1 MSQKKIVKSISI
13 LMIISLFSRL
23 LGFLRDILVAS
34 AFGANYQT
42 DAYNVA
48 VALPEI
54 AFGIIGLAIST
65 TFIPILSE
73 IYTKEGEKEMFLF
86 SNNINN
92 ILSILSLFV
101 FIIGMVFTPSLIK
114 IIAPNFN
121 KETLELT
128 VLLTRISLVNIL
140 FMTLNACYTAF
151 LQVMDD
157 FIVPS
162 LLGIFF
168 NLPIIVYIF
177 IFKNYDIIGLTIATT
192 IGNLLRVLVQI
203 PSLLKHNYKFHPF
216 YLRIKDRRIIKIL
229 YLIIP
234 VVVGAGVNQINLIID
249 KAIAS
254 GFEQGSISALNY
266 SSRIILFLNSAIS
279 TSIVTVMYPFL
290 SKKYSEKDFNTFNTY
305 LIKSIIYLIMLMAP
319 FTILLMVFSNP
330 ITVILF
336 KRGEFN
342 DIAVMMTSSTMLFY
356 SIALPFYAV
365 RDLLNAALF
374 SIQKTKTTTINGV
387 IGVII
392 NVVLSILLS
401 KVMGLS
407 GVALATSIASIFICI
422 GLTYS
427 IYISVYKISLH
438 RMINCLK
445 HVLIAIVFMTAFLL
459 LINNIFVNYT
469 SNFIYLSLVS
479 VFSVMVYLSV
489 FYITKLEEFN
499 ELILMVKKKIKK

>member
-13 LMIISLFSRL
+13 LMVISLFSRV

-54 AFGIIGLAIST
+54 VFGIIGLAIST

-73 IYTKEGEKEMFLF
+73 IYTKEGKKEMFLF

-92 ILSILSLFV
+92 ILSIISLFV
-101 FIIGMVFTPSLIK
+101 FIIGMVFTSSLIK

-128 VLLTRISLVNIL
+128 VLLTRISLINIL

-168 NLPIIVYIF
+168 NLPIIAYIF

-216 YLRIKDRRIIKIL
+216 YFRIKDRRIIKIL

-234 VVVGAGVNQINLIID
+234 VVIGAGVNQINLIID

-290 SKKYSEKDFNTFNTY
+290 SKKYSEKDFTTFNTY

-319 FTILLMVFSNP
+319 FTILLMVFSKP
-330 ITVILF
+330 ITIILF

-342 DIAVMMTSSTMLFY
+342 DIAVMMTASTMLFY

-374 SIQKTKTTTINGV
+374 SIQKTKTTTINGI

-392 NVVLSILLS
+392 NVFLSILLS

-427 IYISVYKISLH
+427 IYISIYKINLH

-445 HVLIAIVFMTAFLL
+445 HVFIAIVFMTAFLL

-469 SNFIYLSLVS
+469 NNFIYLSLVS
-479 VFSVMVYLSV
+479 MFSVMVYLLV

-499 ELILMVKKKIKK
+499 ELILMIKKKIKK